1 MLVALGTILWV
12 HVRERRYGKPP
23 PPPIW
28 KPSPIVNTRGKGQRA
43 EPNPVSQGKQYLL
56 HKLKGDGHG

>member
-23 PPPIW
+23 T
-28 KPSPIVNTRGKGQRA
+28 SPNMETVTDR
-43 EPNPVSQGKQYLL
+43 
-56 HKLKGDGHG
+56 